1 MLHGQSLQNCMDDDV
16 YSIDVSAHIA
26 SPMEKKSEQMSEFT
40 RRDGQID
47 RH

>member
-1 MLHGQSLQNCMDDDV
+1 MFHGQSLQNCMYDDV
-16 YSIDVSAHIA
+16 YSIDVSARIA
-26 SPMEKKSEQMSEFT
+26 SPMEKKSEQISEFT